1 MSLYLVPTRYS
12 QAEYRG
18 TVGLSTHFNKGISD
32 VLLYLVLYP
41 LRILFHSR
49 VRSMYMITKIPA
61 IGS

>member
-32 VLLYLVLYP
+32 VLLYLVL
-41 LRILFHSR
+41 
-49 VRSMYMITKIPA
+49 IPWGFCF
-61 IGS
+61 IPVSDQCT